1 MIFCLSENER
11 GKLFITDRDSP
22 SCLYISE
29 VNPRFGGGYLHAY
42 ECGERF
48 PFFLMNNMNGIVNK
62 PCIGKYE
69 SGVYMM
75 KYFDIHMMKMEE

>member
-1 MIFCLSENER
+1 M
-11 GKLFITDRDSP
+11 
-22 SCLYISE
+22 
-29 VNPRFGGGYLHAY
+29 HAY